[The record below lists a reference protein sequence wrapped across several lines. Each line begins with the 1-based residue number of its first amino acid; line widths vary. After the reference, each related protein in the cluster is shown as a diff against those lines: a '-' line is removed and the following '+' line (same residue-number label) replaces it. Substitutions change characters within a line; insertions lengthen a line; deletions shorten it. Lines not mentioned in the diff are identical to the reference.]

1 MGRLGMYKLFFGIDL
16 GAKAGISV
24 LDENVM
30 HTHESYFGT
39 SKDEAMR
46 YKKFWNHIDAM
57 FEEACAQFEP
67 SEIIVHYE
75 YVARHLGTKAAHAY
89 GAYRMILLMA
99 CHTWKIK
106 SDHLSVQAI
115 KKAATK
121 KGNAKKNLMIESAQN
136 RFSPDW
142 ELTDNEADSMWI
154 AYLGRELTNESFETI
169 EIGGPIQ
176 AVKRD
181 GSLYDNA
188 DFK

>member
-1 MGRLGMYKLFFGIDL
+1 MYKLFFGIDL

-46 YKKFWNHIDAM
+46 YKKFWNHIYAM
-57 FEEACAQFEP
+57 FDEACYQFEP
-67 SEIIVHYE
+67 SEIIVHFE
-75 YVARHLGTKAAHAY
+75 YGARHLVTKAAHAY